1 MMVNGGR
8 QSTDYTD
15 FTDWLGMVTKTED
28 DLNEE
33 GRKAGTDLM
42 ATKERSSTSSPQARS
57 TKKNPPCALCTA
69 NDQKFV
75 FLTQFSAGMSSDRSL
90 TRSVRSTMPAAL

>member
-1 MMVNGGR
+1 MVNGGR

-15 FTDWLGMVTKTED
+15 FTDWLGRVTKTED

-42 ATKERSSTSSPQARS
+42 ATKEPNAATPQPNRSFRAKHAKALLLCGLRVLGA
-57 TKKNPPCALCTA
+57 KVVPP
-69 NDQKFV
+69 
-75 FLTQFSAGMSSDRSL
+75 
-90 TRSVRSTMPAAL
+90 